1 MNDMIKIKLAERT
14 GNGCSLFLPCA
25 LPELIQGSVPYFISY
40 GEAEITFKT
49 GNNQLDAV
57 LKEQLVNTGT
67 SVKDCVMLTLML
79 EKLNEDDK
87 EDLSQKLSDGEDGQ
101 PFEDVIPVIAGQ
113 ICQWHSPEEQ
123 FQQWL
128 HKEAKAMRLT
138 GGKLFRKVVESAKE
152 SGDWERFG
160 EIEDYTLPEEDDE
173 ALIAD
178 YQFDLCAVPSFGG
191 SEGIYMDC
199 FIRGDFGSPKN
210 TLSLGT
216 MKTLENSL
224 DACKVMG
231 ELCGV
236 LLYHE
241 SRYANQNLHLFMP
254 EKEIDG
260 ILSRPLT
267 LRQAQEMEQGQSFPK
282 MTM

>member
-128 HKEAKAMRLT
+128 HKEGR
-138 GGKLFRKVVESAKE
+138 GIGE
-152 SGDWERFG
+152 GER
-160 EIEDYTLPEEDDE
+160 
-173 ALIAD
+173 
-178 YQFDLCAVPSFGG
+178 
-191 SEGIYMDC
+191 
-199 FIRGDFGSPKN
+199 R
-210 TLSLGT
+210 LGT
-216 MKTLENSL
+216 LWGN
-224 DACKVMG
+224 
-231 ELCGV
+231 
-236 LLYHE
+236 
-241 SRYANQNLHLFMP
+241 
-254 EKEIDG
+254 
-260 ILSRPLT
+260 
-267 LRQAQEMEQGQSFPK
+267 
-282 MTM
+282 